1 MDQTLVP
8 ELFASKS
15 DTLNN
20 DDITMEAIPIKPLEV
35 PVVSTVSVPDDEVCN
50 LPLNISTTIYQI
62 KNTGHPSKENISV
75 KEQTN
80 CYKTAIWK
88 QLLAI
93 LPVYTLQLCYGMS
106 SGYPAITTPQ
116 LTMDYAQFP
125 IYDDQESWI
134 VNIDNLVTPGVCI
147 VSGYLQ
153 HKFGPKLI
161 LNCLAI
167 WRCIMIKFST
177 WAVNRTCSYIIKPSH
192 GDDQHINL
200 VDTLH
205 GHQEL
210 CLSNASDKHLLHLLS
225 FLIVQQSFFVVTGSN
240 LTRLPPS
247 LSEELSSVS
256 VSDQCKVLLENFSNS
271 SSKFTRCA
279 NQYAKPIFMC
289 RNCVHDFIDV
299 CTYYYALEHSQSK
312 DKPGGLRPLVG
323 DLGIIMEILSPRILV
338 VRHKNRGANTDH
350 QYHCKI
356 LALLFRPA
364 TSVFFTSAR
373 RSICCNVGRSV
384 GLS

>member
-1 MDQTLVP
+1 
-8 ELFASKS
+8 
-15 DTLNN
+15 
-20 DDITMEAIPIKPLEV
+20 MEAIPIKPLEV
-35 PVVSTVSVPDDEVCN
+35 PAVSTVSVPDDEVCN
-50 LPLNISTTIYQI
+50 LPLNISTTVYQI
-62 KNTGHPSKENISV
+62 KNTGHPSKENITV
-75 KEQTN
+75 EEQTN

-134 VNIDNLVTPGVCI
+134 VSIDNLVTPGVCI

-205 GHQEL
+205 GHQEVHQTFNNLPFYDYLL

-256 VSDQCKVLLENFSNS
+256 VSDQCVPTS
-271 SSKFTRCA
+271 T
-279 NQYAKPIFMC
+279 P
-289 RNCVHDFIDV
+289 
-299 CTYYYALEHSQSK
+299 SQSSCAGTVSMISLMSVPTTTLLNTPRVK
-312 DKPGGLRPLVG
+312 TNLVDSGLSLV
-323 DLGIIMEILSPRILV
+323 
-338 VRHKNRGANTDH
+338 
-350 QYHCKI
+350 
-356 LALLFRPA
+356 
-364 TSVFFTSAR
+364 TSALSWKSLAPGYWSFDTKTVVLILITSITA
-373 RSICCNVGRSV
+373 RSS
-384 GLS
+384 L

>member
-1 MDQTLVP
+1 MLQ
-8 ELFASKS
+8 
-15 DTLNN
+15 
-20 DDITMEAIPIKPLEV
+20 
-35 PVVSTVSVPDDEVCN
+35 VVGVIRNPAVLDRPDPPAHSLAGVA
-50 LPLNISTTIYQI
+50 TIRD
-62 KNTGHPSKENISV
+62 H
-75 KEQTN
+75 
-80 CYKTAIWK
+80 
-88 QLLAI
+88 
-93 LPVYTLQLCYGMS
+93 
-106 SGYPAITTPQ
+106 
-116 LTMDYAQFP
+116 
-125 IYDDQESWI
+125 
-134 VNIDNLVTPGVCI
+134 
-147 VSGYLQ
+147 
-153 HKFGPKLI
+153 
-161 LNCLAI
+161 
-167 WRCIMIKFST
+167 
-177 WAVNRTCSYIIKPSH
+177 IKPSH

-205 GHQEL
+205 GHQEVHQTFNNLPFYDYLL

-312 DKPGGLRPLVG
+312 DKPGGLRPLIG

-356 LALLFRPA
+356 LALLFREQAQAEDNLKHYSQGVFLFIPGMDQFPEYPLKQISFH
-364 TSVFFTSAR
+364 TLLHQLRFFTK
-373 RSICCNVGRSV
+373 I
-384 GLS
+384 